1 MTVILI
7 ILILIAIFAM
17 TGTIVYFS
25 VGHAVKANKQ
35 YELFAQKY
43 GYQFDRAQGNL
54 YYRDNSKNHTEMAI
68 NIGVSPF
75 VKKYADYISYP
86 FGQGSERIVAFVIQG
101 TYLETNFRAFTYIFT
116 GSFLDTGNS
125 GGVFSIVMI
134 QAPDSHIKSLPNNM
148 FYERNTLCE
157 YLQGNLDVNT
167 IHERIKNLTIM
178 KEKIN
183 DN

>member
-1 MTVILI
+1 MIVILS
-7 ILILIAIFAM
+7 ILFILAMLAM
-17 TGTIVYFS
+17 TGTIAYFS
-25 VGHAVKANKQ
+25 IGHAVKANKQ
-35 YELFAQKY
+35 YELFAEKY
-43 GYQFDRAQGNL
+43 GYQFDKAQGNL
-54 YYRDNSKNHTEMAI
+54 YYRDNSKNHTEMVI

-86 FGQGSERIVAFVIQG
+86 FGQGAGRTVAFVIQG
-101 TYLETNFRAFTYIFT
+101 TYLEINFRAFTYIFT

-134 QAPDSHIKSLPNNM
+134 QAPNSHIKSLPSNM

-167 IHERIKNLTIM
+167 IHERIKNLTM
-178 KEKIN
+178 LKL
-183 DN
+183 